1 MAKRSKKTCRWPRA
15 LAEVLLLQGGFA
27 AAAHAADVAAAAAP
41 DAAPVAVIGLADT
54 VAGAD
59 GQDLYLDVTLNGMP
73 GGLAHFALRNGEL
86 WASLDTLRHLGFS
99 LPQGSSDPVRLA
111 SLAGVQATYDPAL
124 QAVRIVAP
132 LSLLRLATSVLNAP
146 RQETPE
152 ATASPGLL
160 VNYDLFGVSN
170 QHDGSS
176 LSGFAELRAF
186 GGPGVLSST
195 QLLEATHNDGHG
207 QSRSVRLDTTWSRSF
222 AGRMLTF
229 RVGDTLTGY
238 LPWTR
243 PTRIGGVQIA
253 RNFALQPYR
262 ITAPLPSFLGSATL
276 PSDVELYV
284 DGIRQYSGQVP
295 AGPFQLNTVPNI
307 SGSGNAQVVM
317 TDSLG
322 RTTTLNFS
330 LYAARQLLQ
339 QGLSDWSVEVGAVRR
354 NYGLASFDY
363 GHQPVA
369 SGTWRYGVTDNFTA
383 EAHGEATAGLADV
396 GAGGNWLL
404 GGFGVVSAALA
415 QSRSHGERGSQW
427 ELGYEWR
434 DDHFNF
440 SVSGTRAQGRFRD
453 TAALNGS
460 PNARVSARGLAG
472 YTTETAGSFGVI
484 YLHLRFPAQAA
495 SRYATGY
502 WFKTIGPR
510 ASLSLNLTQNLDS
523 SRDRSIYLGF
533 TLALED
539 NTTFS
544 SSIQRDSDRTAFAA
558 DAARTVP
565 LAGGLGWRAE
575 ARQGDGLN
583 GGLAEVDY
591 LGSHGLL
598 SGGVNAIGRT
608 RYAYAQAS
616 GAIVLMDGHSFVSR
630 RIDDAF
636 ALVSTDGIAGV
647 PVKLENR
654 PIGHTDRHGLLL
666 VEPLNAYQTNRLS
679 IDPMSLPVDV
689 HIDQVKG
696 TATPADRAGTLVR
709 FGIRPVRAAT
719 VVLVDAQGKPLPLGS
734 TVRPAGATGSGSPV
748 GYDGEVYLEGLQEHN
763 LLHVT
768 TPTGT
773 CTVRFDDP
781 GGHPGIPQIGPL
793 PCLNEVAP

>member
-15 LAEVLLLQGGFA
+15 LAEVLLLQGTFVA
-27 AAAHAADVAAAAAP
+27 LAHAADAAVAVA
-41 DAAPVAVIGLADT
+41 DATPPAVIGLADS
-54 VAGAD
+54 VAGVD

-86 WASLDTLRHLGFS
+86 WASAETLQRLGFV
-99 LPQGSSDPVRLA
+99 LPQGSPDPVRLA
-111 SLAGVQATYDPAL
+111 SLAGVQATYDPAR
-124 QAVRIVAP
+124 QTVQIVAP
-132 LSLLRLATSVLNAP
+132 LSLLKLATSVLNAP
-146 RQETPE
+146 ENE
-152 ATASPGLL
+152 ASVATASPGLL
-160 VNYDLFGVSN
+160 VNYDLFGIKN

-186 GGPGVLSST
+186 GSSGVLSST
-195 QLLEATHNDGHG
+195 QLLQATQDNDNW
-207 QSRSVRLDTTWSRSF
+207 QSRSVRLDTTWSRSS
-222 AGRMLTF
+222 AERMLTF
-229 RVGDTLTGY
+229 RIGDTLTGY

-243 PTRIGGVQIA
+243 PTRIGGFQIA

-339 QGLSDWSVEVGAVRR
+339 KGLSDWSFEVGAVRR
-354 NYGLASFDY
+354 NYGLSSFDY
-363 GHQPVA
+363 GHDPAA
-369 SGTWRYGVTDNFTA
+369 SGTWRYGLTDSFTA
-383 EAHGEATAGLADV
+383 EAHGEATAGLTEL

-404 GGFGVVSAALA
+404 GRFGVVSAALA
-415 QSRSHGERGSQW
+415 QSQSHGEHGSQW

-440 SVSGTRAQGRFRD
+440 SVSGTRAQDTFRD
-453 TAALNGS
+453 TASLNGT
-460 PNARVSARGLAG
+460 PNAQVSARGLAG
-472 YTTETAGSFGVI
+472 YTTDTAGSFGVS
-484 YLHLRFPAQAA
+484 YLHLRFPGQDA

-502 WFKTIGPR
+502 WFKTIGQSV
-510 ASLSLNLTQNLDS
+510 SLSVNLTQNLDN
-523 SRDRSIYLGF
+523 SRDRSVYVGF

-544 SSIQRDSDRTAFAA
+544 TSVQRDGNRTALAA

-565 LAGGLGWRAE
+565 LSGGIGWRAE

-583 GGLAEVDY
+583 GGLAELDY

-598 SGGVNAIGRT
+598 SGGVNAIGST

-616 GAIVLMDGHSFVSR
+616 GSVVLMGGHSFTSR

-636 ALVSTDGIAGV
+636 ALVSTDGIGGV

-654 PIGHTDRHGLLL
+654 PIGNTDPHGLLL
-666 VEPLNAYQTNRLS
+666 VAPLNAYQTNRLS
-679 IDPMSLPVDV
+679 IDPMSLPADLR
-689 HIDQVKG
+689 IDHVKG
-696 TATPADRAGTLVR
+696 TATPADRAGTLVS
-709 FGIRPVRAAT
+709 FGIHPVRAAT
-719 VVLVDAQGKPLPLGS
+719 VILVDTHGKPLELGS
-734 TVRPAGATGSGSPV
+734 TALLAGTTGEGNPV

-763 LLHVT
+763 LLQVS
-768 TPTGT
+768 TPKGT
-773 CTVRFDDP
+773 CTARFDY
-781 GGHPGIPQIGPL
+781 HPNGQSVPRIGPL
-793 PCLNEVAP
+793 PCLSEVAP